1 MHALKKKKKKN
12 PQAHGATKIEDL
24 NYYFQ
29 QKHKEYIRINKVTE
43 ISHKISEISA
53 QLPAIRSFFSQAI
66 YAILC
71 VETCSVTT

>member
-29 QKHKEYIRINKVTE
+29 QKYKGYQDK
-43 ISHKISEISA
+43 
-53 QLPAIRSFFSQAI
+53 
-66 YAILC
+66 
-71 VETCSVTT
+71 